1 MDTVDFEQRRLLAL
15 RRYGLLDSPP
25 EAIFDGITVA
35 IANICQVPIALVSL
49 VDAERQWFKSCYGL
63 RQKETPRDIA
73 FCDHAI
79 SEPDELLIVEDAIA
93 DPRFE
98 SNPLVTQAPHIRFY
112 AGRPIV
118 TGDGFPLGTLCV
130 IDRKPRQLEAYQLAA
145 LEALSS
151 TVSAILD
158 ERYRLQ
164 KVAIDRDSFESVLS
178 ENVERYEHLYED
190 AESLLSGVL
199 QRDPA
204 AAVVINR
211 IGTIV
216 SCNDAWTWFAETNRW
231 KNCHKGDNYLDAC
244 QHESAPFGDSRHT
257 AMRGIRNVLKG
268 QTDRFQLE
276 FAGIE
281 GDCALQADSIS
292 RPARGALIQHTVT
305 TIN

>member
-1 MDTVDFEQRRLLAL
+1 LSTVDFEQRRLLAL

-35 IANICQVPIALVSL
+35 IANICQVPIALVSI

-79 SEPDELLIVEDAIA
+79 SKPDEMMIVEDAIV

-98 SNPLVTQAPHIRFY
+98 SNPLVTKDPNIRFY
-112 AGRPIV
+112 AGKPIV
-118 TGDGFPLGTLCV
+118 TGDGYPLGTLCV
-130 IDRKPRQLEAYQLAA
+130 IDRKPRQLQTYQLSA

-158 ERYRLQ
+158 ERHRLQ
-164 KVAIDRDSFESVLS
+164 KVAIDRDSFETVLG

-199 QRDPA
+199 QRNSA

-211 IGTIV
+211 KGTII
-216 SCNDAWTWFAETNRW
+216 SCNDAWKWFAETNRW
-231 KNCHKGDNYLDAC
+231 SHCEKGGNYLDAC
-244 QHESAPFGDSRHT
+244 EHESAPFGDVRQK
-257 AMRGIRNVLKG
+257 AMRGIRNVLEG
-268 QTDRFQLE
+268 DVDRFHLE
-276 FAGIE
+276 FTGVE
-281 GDCALQADSIS
+281 GDCALQAESIS
-292 RPARGALIQHTVT
+292 GPARGALIQHTVRT
-305 TIN
+305 AN